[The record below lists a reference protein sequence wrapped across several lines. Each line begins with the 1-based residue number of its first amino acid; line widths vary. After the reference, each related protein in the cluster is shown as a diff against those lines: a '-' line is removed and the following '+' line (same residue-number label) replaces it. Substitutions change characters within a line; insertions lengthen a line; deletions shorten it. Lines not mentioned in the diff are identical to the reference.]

1 MKRINKFLS
10 SVVLSALIIST
21 GYGEVQAKET
31 IVNTRLDR
39 QIEIVNKIISKDPT
53 KRCPKF
59 EKLFKEHGL
68 PVEIFSYIAWRE
80 SRCNPKAINAKFKNG
95 KLVWT
100 RNRNGTY
107 DSGLVQINSSWRT
120 LTLQICKS
128 KDLQILFDVNCNLKV
143 AKFLLEQTRGGLN
156 NWGFGV

>member
-1 MKRINKFLS
+1 MKRINRFLFGTFIS
-10 SVVLSALIIST
+10 MAVISA
-21 GYGEVQAKET
+21 GYGNVEAKEQ
-31 IVNTRLDR
+31 IVNKRLDR
-39 QIEIVNKIISKDPT
+39 QIKIVNKIISKDQT

-59 EKLFKEHGL
+59 EKLFKQHGL

-95 KLVWT
+95 KIVWT
-100 RNRNGTY
+100 LNKNGTY

-128 KDLQILFDVNCNLKV
+128 RDLQILFDVNCNLKV
-143 AKFLLEQTRGGLN
+143 AKFLLEQTTSGLN

>member
-1 MKRINKFLS
+1 MKRINRFLFGTFIS
-10 SVVLSALIIST
+10 MAVISA
-21 GYGEVQAKET
+21 GYGNAEAKEQM
-31 IVNTRLDR
+31 VNKRLDR
-39 QIEIVNKIISKDPT
+39 QIEIVNKIIPKDKN

-59 EKLFKEHGL
+59 EKIFEDHGL

-95 KLVWT
+95 KIIWT
-100 RNRNGTY
+100 LNKNGTY

-128 KDLQILFDVNCNLKV
+128 RDLQILFDVNCNLKV
-143 AKFLLEQTRGGLN
+143 AKFLLEQTTSGLN

>member
-1 MKRINKFLS
+1 MKRINRFLFGT
-10 SVVLSALIIST
+10 LISALVISA
-21 GYGEVQAKET
+21 GYGNVEAKQE
-31 IVNTRLDR
+31 IVNKRLDR
-39 QIEIVNKIISKDPT
+39 QIEIVNKIIPKDQI

-59 EKLFKEHGL
+59 EKTFKEFGL

-95 KLVWT
+95 KIVWT
-100 RNRNGTY
+100 LNKNGTY

-120 LTLQICKS
+120 LTEQTCGSRNLQV
-128 KDLQILFDVNCNLKV
+128 LFEVHCNLKV
-143 AKFLLEQTRGGLN
+143 AKFLLEQTTGGLN

>member
-1 MKRINKFLS
+1 MKRINRFLFGT
-10 SVVLSALIIST
+10 LISALVISA
-21 GYGEVQAKET
+21 GYGNVEAKQE
-31 IVNTRLDR
+31 IVNKRLDR
-39 QIEIVNKIISKDPT
+39 QIEIVNKIISKDKT

-59 EKLFKEHGL
+59 EKIFKDHGL

-95 KLVWT
+95 KIVWT
-100 RNRNGTY
+100 LNKNGTY

-128 KDLQILFDVNCNLKV
+128 KDLQILFDVNCNPKV
-143 AKFLLEQTRGGLN
+143 AKFLLEQTTSGLN

>member
-1 MKRINKFLS
+1 MKRINKFLFGTFIS
-10 SVVLSALIIST
+10 MAVISA
-21 GYGEVQAKET
+21 GYGNVEAKEQ
-31 IVNTRLDR
+31 IVNKRLDR
-39 QIEIVNKIISKDPT
+39 QIEIVNKIISKDQT

-59 EKLFKEHGL
+59 EKLFKQHGL

-95 KLVWT
+95 KIVWT
-100 RNRNGTY
+100 LNKNGTY

-128 KDLQILFDVNCNLKV
+128 RDLQILFDVNCNLKV
-143 AKFLLEQTRGGLN
+143 AKFLLEQTTGGLN